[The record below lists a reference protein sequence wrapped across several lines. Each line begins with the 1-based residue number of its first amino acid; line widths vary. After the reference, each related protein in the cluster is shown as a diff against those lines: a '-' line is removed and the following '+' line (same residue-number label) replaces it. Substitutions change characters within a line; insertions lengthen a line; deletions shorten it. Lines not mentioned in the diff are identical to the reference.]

1 MIERPSTA
9 PQVGTPWPTS
19 ANDLEAA
26 QIGLA
31 EATPPLWSV
40 TASPTIAGAWF
51 TSPTGSAGDS
61 PGEPAWASAVSLRHG
76 AIVAAS
82 HVRGVTSAGYRAGY
96 LALRQG
102 RLLEQAVAALPHA
115 PDVLLVDATAR
126 DHPRRA
132 GLALHLGAVLG
143 LPTIGVTD
151 RPLLATGPEPPAER
165 WATSEL
171 TLDGEL
177 VAIGLRTRRGV
188 RSIVV
193 HPAWRTDRAT
203 ALDVVRR
210 VTERAR
216 TPEPLRAARREARL
230 VRARDEGRLG

>member
-1 MIERPSTA
+1 M
-9 PQVGTPWPTS
+9 QTPWPTS

-40 TASPTIAGAWF
+40 PAIPAIAGAWF

-61 PGEPAWASAVSLRHG
+61 PGEPAWASAVSLRDG
-76 AIVAAS
+76 VIMETS
-82 HVRGVTSAGYRAGY
+82 LVRGVTAAGYRAGY

-102 RLLEQAVAALPHA
+102 RLLEQSVAALPHT
-115 PDVLLVDATAR
+115 PNVVLVDATAR

-143 LPTIGVTD
+143 LATIGVTD
-151 RPLLATGPEPPAER
+151 RPLLATGPEPRAER
-165 WATSEL
+165 WAASEL
-171 TLDGEL
+171 TLDGDV
-177 VAIGLRTRRGV
+177 VAIRLRTRQGV
-188 RSIVV
+188 RPIVV

-210 VTERAR
+210 VTERVR

-230 VRARDEGRLG
+230 ARARDEGRLG